1 MKIWGNEKTCCNSNP
16 FKKKK
21 KNKTKQKHSKGD
33 EYEVAALL
41 VFILD

>member
-1 MKIWGNEKTCCNSNP
+1 MKRHVATQILS
-16 FKKKK
+16 K
-21 KNKTKQKHSKGD
+21 KNKTKQNKTKTLKGD